1 MVSASNP
8 RKLILNLLPVSE
20 MVSQLKLP
28 RKPGNGMCDNQK
40 MQRQPENCMSTRK
53 YHRKQEI
60 INNQKKV

>member
-1 MVSASNP
+1 MVSASNT
-8 RKLILNLLPVSE
+8 KGDNDLLLPVSE

-53 YHRKQEI
+53 YH
-60 INNQKKV
+60 

>member
-8 RKLILNLLPVSE
+8 YLFLLEPQTNTKGDNDLLLPVSE

-53 YHRKQEI
+53 YH
-60 INNQKKV
+60 